1 MAASQADGADGAG
14 EVLTQDKLPT
24 ESAVHMPNEAPEEMT
39 VAERDC
45 TSGHNSDEGSI
56 LDVPSEAPADTR
68 IESEAIVTPT
78 RTPTGDGKATTQ
90 GLALATNCEAP
101 LDPQHEVM
109 CAQQPATSESP
120 PDPPAEKEKAA
131 VAQETVKPR
140 LNDGPGI
147 HAGEVEEGTDPGSPP
162 VMLPDVDKMSR
173 TEAVQAEYACCAAA
187 IIYIFITQHSENGES
202 TQDRDSATGKPSA
215 VVLCNSNSPEDA
227 RDAERGEME
236 DTTNETITVWRTK

>member
-56 LDVPSEAPADTR
+56 LDVPSEALADTY
-68 IESEAIVTPT
+68 IESETIVTSK
-78 RTPTGDGKATTQ
+78 RTLTGDGKAARQ
-90 GLALATNCEAP
+90 GSYC
-101 LDPQHEVM
+101 D
-109 CAQQPATSESP
+109 ESP

-140 LNDGPGI
+140 LDDGPGI
-147 HAGEVEEGTDPGSPP
+147 RAGEVEEGTDPGSPP
-162 VMLPDVDKMSR
+162 FMLPN
-173 TEAVQAEYACCAAA
+173 YARCAAA

-202 TQDRDSATGKPSA
+202 TQGRDSATGKPSA

-227 RDAERGEME
+227 RDAERGEIE
-236 DTTNETITVWRTK
+236 DTINATITVWRTKQT